1 MTLRHIA
8 PNQTEITTAG
18 GDIVLFSYSTPVA
31 AFVAPRWRSGGG
43 YIRTEEK
50 YSATT
55 TDHINEW
62 LGDRFAK
69 IVPQDD
75 INAIA

>member
-1 MTLRHIA
+1 MKLRHIA
-8 PNQTEITTAG
+8 PDQTEITTAR

-31 AFVAPRWRSGGG
+31 AFVAGGG

-55 TDHINEW
+55 TDHINKW

-69 IVPQDD
+69 IVPQDN